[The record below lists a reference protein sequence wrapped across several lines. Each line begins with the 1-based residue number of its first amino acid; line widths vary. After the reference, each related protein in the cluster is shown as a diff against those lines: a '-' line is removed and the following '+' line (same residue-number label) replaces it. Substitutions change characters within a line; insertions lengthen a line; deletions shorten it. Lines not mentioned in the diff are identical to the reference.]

1 MLHLLNDLDFI
12 VTEVTLDAALH
23 KRIFFFFTYFVFWSY
38 PNVSLILL
46 TLQIVCLCSHTK
58 HKQCIIVF

>member
-38 PNVSLILL
+38 PNV
-46 TLQIVCLCSHTK
+46 
-58 HKQCIIVF
+58 